1 MSSLPVPVLA
11 LAASSGERSGATDV
25 WSPLSGRP
33 IITCTARASV
43 WSLSSHGG
51 IPTRTAFACNASAM
65 GLLKWGRQAEPMTCT
80 VSTVVNVARAAAR
93 AICFASS
100 NIFVTRSGSRSRK

>member
-25 WSPLSGRP
+25 WSPLSDRP

-43 WSLSSHGG
+43 WSFSSHRSEEHTSELQS
-51 IPTRTAFACNASAM
+51 PDTSSYAVFC
-65 GLLKWGRQAEPMTCT
+65 LKKKKNQYQRRNKAVFHNNHQLTFT
-80 VSTVVNVARAAAR
+80 V
-93 AICFASS
+93 
-100 NIFVTRSGSRSRK
+100 KYP